1 MVQKDNK
8 HLLIRKM
15 NIRDLGAVYEIE
27 KESYSHP
34 WDKLEFVK
42 ELKGNKFA
50 HYFVCLLDGNI
61 VSFLGMWIVFE
72 EAHITNIA
80 VSPPYRKM
88 GIGSMLVDFSIYF
101 AKNKDATKIVLEVR
115 VSNKE
120 AISLYIRKWFK
131 VANLKKNYYLDNFED
146 AYEMIKEL
154 D

>member
-1 MVQKDNK
+1 MVQKDNED
-8 HLLIRKM
+8 LFIRKM
-15 NIRDLGAVYEIE
+15 TIKDLDNVYEIE

-34 WDKLEFVK
+34 WNKLEFVK

-80 VSPPYRKM
+80 VSPSYRKM
-88 GIGSMLVDFSIYF
+88 GIGSMFIDFSISF
-101 AKNKDATKIVLEVR
+101 ARKEGAKKIVLEVR
-115 VSNKE
+115 VSNEE
-120 AISLYIRKWFK
+120 AISLYIRKGFK
-131 VANLKKNYYLDNFED
+131 VTSIKKNYYLDNFED

>member
-1 MVQKDNK
+1 MVQKDNE

-15 NIRDLGAVYEIE
+15 AIKDLDKVYEIE
-27 KESYSHP
+27 KESYAHP

-50 HYFVCLLDGNI
+50 HYFVCLLDGKI
-61 VSFLGMWIVFE
+61 VSFLGVWIVFE

-80 VSPPYRKM
+80 VSPNYRKI
-88 GIGSMLVDFSIYF
+88 GLGSMLIDFSVSF
-101 AKNKDATKIVLEVR
+101 AKNKNAKRIVLEVR

-120 AISLYIRKWFK
+120 AINLYIRKGFR
-131 VANLKKNYYLDNFED
+131 VTSIKKNYYIDNFED

>member
-1 MVQKDNK
+1 MAIKDLDK
-8 HLLIRKM
+8 
-15 NIRDLGAVYEIE
+15 VYEIE
-27 KESYSHP
+27 KESYAHP

-50 HYFVCLLDGNI
+50 HYFVCLLDGKI

-80 VSPPYRKM
+80 VSPNYRKI
-88 GIGSMLVDFSIYF
+88 GLGSMLIDFSVSF
-101 AKNKDATKIVLEVR
+101 AKNKNAKRIVLEVR

-120 AISLYIRKWFK
+120 AINLYIRKGFR
-131 VANLKKNYYLDNFED
+131 VTSIKKNYYIDNFED